1 MLRELSAKY
10 SNVCVLNLSKN
21 FGQHNAIIAGFR
33 YAKGDFVITMDDDLQ
48 HPVDEIINLIKE
60 IEKGYDV
67 VYGEYKVKNHSL
79 FKNMGSELNNIMGNL
94 MIKKPRELRFT
105 SFRIIRSYVVRA
117 ISTYNAP
124 YPYLDGLILRV
135 TRNIGVITVDH
146 RQRKEGK
153 SNYTLKKLIGLWV
166 NGFLNFSILP
176 LRFFSYVGIVIASI
190 GFLSAIFIIL
200 DSIFFLNPVQGW
212 TSLIVATLIFSGVQL
227 LSIGVVG
234 EYIGRIFLTQ
244 NKTPQY
250 VIKEVLCHVN
260 VQPVGHLYEEEIN
273 CTILSETKHS

>member
-1 MLRELSAKY
+1 
-10 SNVCVLNLSKN
+10 
-21 FGQHNAIIAGFR
+21 
-33 YAKGDFVITMDDDLQ
+33 MDDDLQ